1 MTDPLEPE
9 GVDFVPVSAGLVTVR
24 VTAVLI
30 WTLVPALA
38 CAVVAVL
45 VTPWVWTGVG
55 VLLGVMAWLLWLVPR
70 QVRAIG
76 FAETREEFLIRRG
89 IMFRSLTVVP
99 YGRIQYVD
107 VSEGP
112 IARRY
117 GIASITLHTA
127 SAETSASLDGLPA
140 AEAARLRDLLAERGS
155 AELAGL

>member
-1 MTDPLEPE
+1 MTDPLEPA
-9 GVDFVPVSAGLVTVR
+9 GVAFTSVSPSLVTVR
-24 VTAVLI
+24 VIAVLI
-30 WTLVPALA
+30 WTVVPALV
-38 CAVVAVL
+38 CGVVAVL
-45 VTPWVWTGVG
+45 VTPWVWTGA
-55 VLLGVMAWLLWLVPR
+55 GVMVALAAWLLWLVPR

-76 FAETREEFLIRRG
+76 FAETQDEFLIRRG

-107 VSEGP
+107 VAEGP
-112 IARRY
+112 IARRF

-140 AEAARLRDLLAERGS
+140 GEAARLRDLLAERGS

>member
-1 MTDPLEPE
+1 MTDPLDPE
-9 GVDFVPVSAGLVTVR
+9 GVSFVPVSRSLVTVR
-24 VTAVLI
+24 VIAILL

-38 CAVVAVL
+38 TAVVAVL
-45 VTPWVWTGVG
+45 VTPWVWISTGVF
-55 VLLGVMAWLLWLVPR
+55 VLLMTWLLWLVPR

-76 FAETREEFLIRRG
+76 FAETEEEFLIRRG

-112 IARRY
+112 VARRFA
-117 GIASITLHTA
+117 IASITLHTA
-127 SAETSASLDGLPA
+127 SAETSASLHGLPA
-140 AEAARLRDLLAERGS
+140 SEAARLRDLLAERGS